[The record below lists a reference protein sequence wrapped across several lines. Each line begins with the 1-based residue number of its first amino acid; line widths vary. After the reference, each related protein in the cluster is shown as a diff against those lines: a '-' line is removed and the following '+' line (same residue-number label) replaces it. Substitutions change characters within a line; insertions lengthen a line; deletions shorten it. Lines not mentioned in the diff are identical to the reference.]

1 MDVRRRT
8 SLHALP
14 KPVLLSRLEWV
25 PSFAPHVMTEPANI
39 PAPSN
44 ATMTTIVA
52 RQAILDK
59 ERALFGYELYDRT
72 VSAEAHTAASDA
84 QMLFN
89 LLSLSEG
96 EAPMGG
102 KHLFINCTLDSLA
115 GGHLDLISPERVVLE
130 IPPLGIAQLDQ
141 IATRLPSLQAVRKR
155 GFGLAFDYSV
165 LTRPYE
171 HWLPLA
177 TFIKFDL
184 SILKP
189 DTATSFVKLAQAKSK
204 AKLIAEKVE
213 TPEQFAFLSALGVGL
228 FQGYWFAKPVLI
240 QGQTVRPAQAN
251 ILQLINLVRKQAST
265 DEIEEVLKRDPTLS
279 FNLLRFINSAGFGAR
294 SEVTSFRHAVM
305 LLGLNRLFKWAAL
318 LMTTSKAGDTPP
330 AVGATAVVRGRL
342 MELLAAELLAPEEA
356 DNAFVT
362 GVFSMLDTMLGM
374 PMQAALAS
382 IALPEPVTQALLTNS
397 GPLAPLL
404 QLTVAC
410 ETGDDAAFANAA
422 NGLALSSNQVNWAH
436 LQALAWAESF
446 GQ

>member
-1 MDVRRRT
+1 
-8 SLHALP
+8 
-14 KPVLLSRLEWV
+14 
-25 PSFAPHVMTEPANI
+25 MTEPVNF

-52 RQAILDK
+52 RQAILDAG
-59 ERALFGYELYDRT
+59 RALFGYELYDRT
-72 VSAEAHTAASDA
+72 VAAEAHTAASDV

-89 LLSLSEG
+89 LLSLAEQ
-96 EAPMGG
+96 EAPTGGG
-102 KHLFINCTLDSLA
+102 KYLFINCTLDSLA

-141 IATRLPSLQAVRKR
+141 IATRLPSLQAIRKR
-155 GFGLAFDYSV
+155 GFGLSFDYSI

-171 HWLPLA
+171 QWLPLA

-189 DTATSFVKLAQAKSK
+189 DTVTSFVKLAQAKTP

-213 TPEQFAFLSALGVGL
+213 TPEQFSFLSALGVSL
-228 FQGYWFAKPVLI
+228 FQGYWFAKPVLV

-265 DEIEEVLKRDPTLS
+265 EEIEEVLKRDPTLS

-305 LLGLNRLFKWAAL
+305 LLGLDRLFKWAAL
-318 LMTTSKAGDTPP
+318 LMTTSRAGDTPP

-342 MELLAAELLAPEEA
+342 MELLADELLGQEEA

-362 GVFSMLDTMLGM
+362 GIFSMLDTMLSM
-374 PMQAALAS
+374 PMHAALAS
-382 IALPEPVTQALLTNS
+382 IALPETVTQALLHND

-404 QLTVAC
+404 ELTVAC
-410 ETGDDAAFANAA
+410 ESGDEAAFARAA
-422 NGLALSSNQVNWAH
+422 NGLSLSSNQVNWAH